1 MDFVS
6 KNRTILYGLAATVLS
21 ALFFFIGTGLYPY
34 WWATWLAPAP
44 VLAFAARAPFKAA
57 FLAAFLA
64 CSLGSMNAVH
74 YLKDV
79 IGLPT
84 GVLLSFVVF
93 PGLIFAGAVV
103 FWRGWLRLERIWIA
117 ALALPCLWTSYEY
130 LYSILSPHSTF
141 GNIAYS
147 QMNFLPLIQ
156 LASVTG
162 IWGIVFVLL
171 LVPGALVAILCSALP
186 GAPRAKLA
194 ASTGAVVL
202 LVCAFGV
209 WRLHSEVKGSGKVS
223 VRIITS
229 GARQDVFAVKD
240 QPALQLYR
248 RYAQTIS
255 TNSNPPVDLILA
267 PEKIAM
273 ITDSVSSETK
283 SLFSVNAVQANSDV
297 VVGFD
302 EKRNGARRNEALLFA
317 KDGSVQAD
325 YEKHHFIPVL
335 EDGYV
340 LGKDYVVFERPSGL
354 WGIAICKDMDFP
366 GLGREYGRRGVGL
379 LIVPAWDFTID
390 AWYHDRMAVLRGV
403 ESGFTIARSAKQGLQ
418 TISDSR
424 GRLLLDRPGSPDG
437 FVVSDGLAPVA
448 HVATLYAAWGDWF
461 AWLCL
466 AALLALIFLPRRRKA
481 TSV

>member
-1 MDFVS
+1 MDFEN
-6 KNRTILYGLAATVLS
+6 KNRTVLYGAAATLLS
-21 ALFFFIGTGLYPY
+21 ALFFFIGTGLHPY
-34 WWATWLAPAP
+34 WWATWLAPVP
-44 VLAFAARAPFKAA
+44 VLAFAARASFKAA
-57 FLAAFLA
+57 FFASFLA
-64 CSLGSMNAVH
+64 FSLGSMNALH

-79 IGLPT
+79 IGLPA
-84 GVLLSFVVF
+84 GVLFSFAVF
-93 PGLIFAGAVV
+93 PGLIFAIAVV
-103 FWRGWLRLERIWIA
+103 FWRGWMRWGRIWIA

-130 LYSILSPHSTF
+130 IYSILSPHSTF

-156 LASVTG
+156 LASLTG
-162 IWGIVFVLL
+162 IWGVVFVLL
-171 LVPGALVAILCSALP
+171 LVPGAIAAILCSSLP
-186 GAPRAKLA
+186 GAPKAKLA
-194 ASTGAVVL
+194 AFTGAVVL
-202 LVCAFGV
+202 VVCAFGM
-209 WRLHSEVKGSGKVS
+209 WRLHADVNESGKVS

-229 GARQDVFAVKD
+229 DARQDIFAVKD
-240 QPALQLYR
+240 EPALELYR

-255 TNSNPPVDLILA
+255 TNSSPPVDLILA

-273 ITDSVSSETK
+273 IADSASSETK
-283 SLFSVNAVQANSDV
+283 SLFSLNAVHAKSDV

-302 EKRNGARRNEALLFA
+302 EQRNGVRRNEAILFA

-340 LGKDYVVFERPSGL
+340 PGKDYVVLQRPSGL

-366 GLGREYGRRGVGL
+366 GMGREYGRRGIGL

-424 GRLLLDRPGSPDG
+424 GRLLLDRAGSTDG

-448 HVATLYAAWGDWF
+448 HVATLYAEWGDWF

-466 AALLALIFLPRRRKA
+466 ASLLCLIFLPRPRKA
-481 TSV
+481 TSI